1 MIYYFLNSS
10 FDVICWATKSFII
23 PYLAEYE
30 CKNEYDSYWAEIVC
44 TSHEQTS
51 HHLYLHRFLPSR
63 KYKRNFTQKTCSFT
77 IIGRVE

>member
-44 TSHEQTS
+44 TSHEETS
-51 HHLYLHRFLPSR
+51 HQIASFYTCIDSCQAENTKGTSLKRLVPSP
-63 KYKRNFTQKTCSFT
+63 
-77 IIGRVE
+77 